1 MSNKTLT
8 GSIAL
13 TKLTR
18 AVIVDKKNKAGEMVK
33 CVLLPIE
40 GNHITL
46 KDGAVYMDVRVVIR
60 EEQDQYGQNG
70 FVAKSLPSEVYNANK
85 GNNDWLNANQPILGN
100 LKDWSQG
107 SGGSAPV
114 QTVDDDDDLPF

>member
-13 TKLTR
+13 TKLPQ
-18 AVIVDKKNKAGEMVK
+18 AVIVEKKNKAGEMVK
-33 CVLLPIE
+33 CVLLPID
-40 GNHITL
+40 GNNMTL

-60 EEQDQYGQNG
+60 EEKDQYGQNG
-70 FVAKSLPSEVYNANK
+70 FIAKSLPTDVYKSNK
-85 GNNDWLNANQPILGN
+85 DNEKWLNDNQPILGN

-107 SGGSAPV
+107 GSSEPAE
-114 QTVDDDDDLPF
+114 TISDDDDLPF

>member
-13 TKLTR
+13 TKLNQ

-33 CVLLPIE
+33 CVLLPVD
-40 GNHITL
+40 GNHLTL
-46 KDGAVYMDVRVVIR
+46 KDGSVYMDVRVVIR
-60 EEQDQYGQNG
+60 EEADQYGQNG
-70 FVAKSLPSEVYNANK
+70 FIAKSLPSEVYNANK
-85 GNNDWLNANQPILGN
+85 SNTDWLNSNQPILGN

-107 SGGSAPV
+107 GGNSAPA
-114 QTVDDDDDLPF
+114 QTIDDDDDLPF